1 MSQKAN
7 RCTNN
12 QGTNNRELEGTV
24 LERVD
29 QGNQSF
35 FLFLFFF
42 SQGVDSLF
50 NKINCDRS
58 AVTDM
63 LGGAS
68 GVTDANMMQVL

>member
-1 MSQKAN
+1 MFQKAN
-7 RCTNN
+7 QFTNN
-12 QGTNNRELEGTV
+12 QGPNNRELEGTV

-29 QGNQSF
+29 QDNQSF
-35 FLFLFFF
+35 LCFLFFP
-42 SQGVDSLF
+42 QGVDSLF

>member
-7 RCTNN
+7 QC
-12 QGTNNRELEGTV
+12 TNNRELECTV

-29 QGNQSF
+29 QDNQSF
-35 FLFLFFF
+35 FCFFFF

>member
-7 RCTNN
+7 WC
-12 QGTNNRELEGTV
+12 TNNRELEGTV

-35 FLFLFFF
+35 FCFFFF